1 MQLFDLFVT
10 YGAWSW
16 LIVGLVLLGCELL
29 LPGNVFIWLGAAAIV
44 TALVR
49 FVLPIDWPHQFGVFG
64 ILGLLAVLF
73 WLRVIRPRGG
83 EETDRPLLNRR
94 ADRHIGEELVLSEP
108 ISGGVGRLPIGDT
121 VWRIAGPDL
130 PAGRKVRVV
139 GHEGSVLR
147 VEAA

>member
-1 MQLFDLFVT
+1 VQLFDLFVT